1 MEHTPRHHGSCDH
14 SQVCMYLIDTTHSTE
29 AFGPIYLQ
37 DCPVKIVTIVLTNR
51 HKHDALV
58 SGDHTRFLSGKCL
71 SDNFFYAVDLLNCC
85 HKTKSSTIVIKLD
98 IQKVLT

>member
-1 MEHTPRHHGSCDH
+1 
-14 SQVCMYLIDTTHSTE
+14 MYLIDTTHSSE
-29 AFGPIYLQ
+29 AFGPIYCL
-37 DCPVKIVTIVLTNR
+37 VKIVTIVLTNR
-51 HKHDALV
+51 QKHDALV

-71 SDNFFYAVDLLNCC
+71 SDNFFNAVDLLNCC